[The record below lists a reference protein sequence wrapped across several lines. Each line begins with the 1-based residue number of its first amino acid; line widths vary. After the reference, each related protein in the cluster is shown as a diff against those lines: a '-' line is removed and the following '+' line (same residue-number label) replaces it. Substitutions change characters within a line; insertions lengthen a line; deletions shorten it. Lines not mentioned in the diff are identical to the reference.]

1 MNKLTQAN
9 SPYDPSNKLSHYQ
22 ASRLKDLIEE
32 ISYCCQE
39 RLSFLSEKFNLTPAQ
54 LRTLL
59 LFKNERYL
67 TVTAIAQKLEVAK
80 SRVTIILNGLL
91 EKKIVHRIDDP
102 EDARVKLISLTLAG
116 QKMIRKIDRFMTY
129 MHHQLVLTLNPE
141 ERQPILSSLELLRAS
156 MKAVKERMADY

>member
-1 MNKLTQAN
+1 MNKLIQAN
-9 SPYDPSNKLSHYQ
+9 SHYDSSKKISHSQ
-22 ASRLKDLIEE
+22 ATRLKDLIEE

-67 TVTAIAQKLEVAK
+67 TVTAIAQRLEVAK

-91 EKKIVHRIDDP
+91 KKKIVQRIDDP
-102 EDARVKLISLTLAG
+102 EDARVKLISLTLPG
-116 QKMIRKIDRFMTY
+116 QKMTKEIDRFMTD

-141 ERQPILSSLELLRAS
+141 ERKAVLSSLELLRAS
-156 MKAVKERMADY
+156 MKAVKERLA